1 MIHRM
6 STPVRVDIVLNQDCN
21 HKCAHCY
28 NPWRDQC
35 NKKEEYNTE
44 SVINNIDVIASELK
58 IANVWSAILT
68 GGEPLLHSEVL
79 FHCIEKLSEFG
90 VSMSINTNLTLITP
104 EIIDRLLTDHNWK
117 NIILTSL
124 PSLDESLCDEITR
137 VKGSY
142 RKIIDAITLCVEKGI
157 RIGIN
162 TVITK
167 KNIGDLAEYVTFV
180 KEYKVEYVSISIVIP
195 PSYDVDNSDYYLD
208 DSDII
213 AIADTLLKL
222 KSETGIEVGS
232 VTPLP
237 LCILKDADKYIPI
250 LDTTCLAG
258 VSKCSIDA
266 VSGAVFACAHE
277 EKGYGNILS
286 DGLQK
291 CWNTMGEWSTVS
303 HLTEECRECK
313 WLFICGGEC
322 RMMKCG
328 NRKQPLYTLD
338 KNADISFGGNKQIE
352 QIEWPVDTAMLEI
365 NRSFKYRKEP
375 FGYVVRCGYTETMM
389 SEPLFRLCMIIKD
402 KQSFSISDL
411 SHIIEDFEKAKPII
425 NTLIQRKII
434 VRKS

>member
-6 STPVRVDIVLNQDCN
+6 STPIRVDIVLNQDCN
-21 HKCAHCY
+21 HKCVHCY

-35 NKKEEYNTE
+35 GKMEEYSAGNT
-44 SVINNIDVIASELK
+44 IRNIDIIASELK
-58 IANVWSAILT
+58 NANVWSAILT
-68 GGEPLLHSEVL
+68 GGEPLLHPEVL

-90 VSMSINTNLTLITP
+90 VSMSINTNLTLLTP
-104 EIIDRLLTDHNWK
+104 EIIDTLVEKYKWS

-124 PSLDESLCDEITR
+124 PSLNEKLCDEITR

-142 RKIIDAITLCVEKGI
+142 RRIINAIDLCVKKGL
-157 RIGIN
+157 RVGIN

-167 KNIGDLAEYVTFV
+167 RNLGDLENYVSFV
-180 KEYKVEYVSISIVIP
+180 KAHKVEYVSISIVIP
-195 PSYDVDNSDYYLD
+195 PSYDVENIDYYLED
-208 DSDII
+208 RDII

-222 KSETGIEVGS
+222 QNDVGIEVGS

-237 LCILKDADKYIPI
+237 LCILKDVNKYIPV

-258 VSKCSIDA
+258 VSKCTIDA
-266 VSGAVFACAHE
+266 VSGEVFACAHE
-277 EKGYGNILS
+277 ETGYGNIIV
-286 DGLQK
+286 DGLQV
-291 CWNTMGEWSTVS
+291 CWDNMKLWSSVN

-328 NRKQPLYTLD
+328 NRRPPLYTLN
-338 KNADISFGGNKQIE
+338 KNADISFGINMRHNQIS
-352 QIEWPVDTAMLEI
+352 WPEADELLEVDC
-365 NRSFKYRKEP
+365 SFKYRKED

-389 SEPLFRLCMIIKD
+389 AEPLFRLCVTLLD
-402 KQSFSISDL
+402 KKCFTISDL
-411 SHIIEDFEKAKPII
+411 SLLIADFEAAKPIV
-425 NTLIQRKII
+425 NTLIQRRII